1 MSSRPRLRAARAPV
15 LAALAAVLALALL
28 AGCSASRD
36 GSSGPGATASA
47 SSALAPMTASPAPA
61 LAPFYRQKLDWHDCG
76 GGFQC
81 TRLLVPVDYAHPG
94 QGTLRIAVNRLPASG
109 DRRGSLL
116 VNPGGP
122 GVSGLD
128 YARGARS
135 IVSSAVRRRYD
146 VVGFDPRGVGAS
158 RPLEC
163 LTDRQLDTFIAY
175 DGTPDTP
182 AEEQGLRHQ
191 GELLGQGCEKD
202 DPALLG
208 HVGTRDAARDMDVL
222 RAALGDPKLT
232 YLGKS
237 YGTYLGATYAGLFPK
252 RVGRLVLDGPLD
264 PASSSLETSRLQAV
278 GFQRALNAFLD
289 DCVSRSSCPF
299 PGTRQQAQ
307 DRLAQ
312 LLDGLD
318 AHPLPGDGKR
328 LLTQSLGTYGVA
340 VALYDEGYWPFLRR
354 ALSQA
359 VKGDG
364 ESLMLLADFYTD
376 RGPGG
381 HYTTNTNEAI
391 YAVNC
396 LDRPEKADFASFRAD
411 AAEVATVSPIFGP
424 FIVWSN
430 LPCGTWPVPPEGS
443 PAPIAAKGSAPILV
457 VGTTRDPATPY
468 ESAKALA
475 AQLDAGHLLTYVGDG
490 HTAYRRGS
498 DCIDKA
504 VDAYLLDGA
513 VPPDGTRCR

>member
-1 MSSRPRLRAARAPV
+1 MRRSAR
-15 LAALAAVLALALL
+15 ALALL
-28 AGCSASRD
+28 VGALVAAPALLGGCSASGN
-36 GSSGPGATASA
+36 GSQPPKASA
-47 SSALAPMTASPAPA
+47 SASTTLAPVKASPTPA
-61 LAPFYRQKLDWHDCG
+61 LARFYRQKLDWHGCG

-81 TRLLVPVDYAHPG
+81 TRLLVPIDYAHPG
-94 QGTLRIAVNRLPASG
+94 NGTLRIAVNRLPASG
-109 DRRGSLL
+109 DRLGSLL

-128 YARGARS
+128 YARGATS
-135 IVSSAVRRRYD
+135 IVSKDVRKRYD

-182 AEEQGLRHQ
+182 AEEEGLKHQ
-191 GELLGQGCEKD
+191 GELLGQGCQKD
-202 DPALLG
+202 DPALVG

-222 RAALGDPKLT
+222 RAALGDARLT

-237 YGTYLGATYAGLFPK
+237 YGTYLGATYAGLFPQ

-278 GFQRALNAFLD
+278 GFQRALTAFLA
-289 DCVSRSSCPF
+289 DCLRRSSCPF
-299 PGTRQQAQ
+299 TGTPQQAQ
-307 DRLAQ
+307 DRLEQ

-318 AHPLPGDGKR
+318 AHPLPGEGTR
-328 LLTQSLGTYGVA
+328 QLTQSLGTYGVA
-340 VALYDEGYWPFLRR
+340 VALYDEGYWSFLRK

-359 VKGDG
+359 LRGNG

-396 LDRPEKADFASFRAD
+396 LDRPEKEDFAAFRAD
-411 AAEVATVSPIFGP
+411 AASVATVSPIFGS

-430 LPCGTWPVPPEGS
+430 LPCATWPVPPEGS
-443 PAPIAAKGSAPILV
+443 PAPITAKGSAPILV

-475 AQLDAGHLLTYVGDG
+475 RQLDAGHLLTYVGDG

-498 DCIDKA
+498 RCIDEA
-504 VDAYLLDGA
+504 VDAYLLDGK
-513 VPPDGTRCR
+513 VPAAGTRCR